1 MADPTPIVRE
11 AQRVRRGK
19 ATIIRW
25 ARKSSAVF
33 AQYVIKDEEDGSPI
47 RLSPT
52 HKAWHQLCDEHRN
65 VLIWSHVES
74 GKTWQM
80 SIARTLWEIGK
91 NPNSRWIVLSN
102 TKSQAA
108 KIISTLKEYIDKS
121 EELHEVF
128 PHLRRG
134 TVWGEYRFT
143 VDRTSIAK
151 DPTVQAA
158 GAFGNVMGSRADGV
172 ILDDIL
178 DLENTTTKDQRDKLW
193 KWLKATIHGRLTRKS
208 VMRVIGTAFHPKDAM
223 HSYARQ
229 KNFAAFRYPA
239 IDDNGNPRWPERFP
253 LERIEEK
260 RVDLGPIEFARQMM
274 CVARDDSTARFK
286 QAWIDIG
293 LGLGNGKTLAYSLK
307 RVPKGYRIITGVDL
321 AVSKSDSADLTAFF
335 TIAVRPDG
343 KREVLSIETDKL
355 SGPEIVTAVFD
366 IHERYQSII
375 IVENNAAQD
384 FILQFARNR
393 GALPILPFTTGKN
406 KADPMFGV
414 ESLAAEISAGAWV
427 IPNHDGVMHPE
438 VAEWVDEMLYYDPRA
453 HTGDRLM
460 AAWFAREGVRLGAIK
475 AETGRLDLTR
485 R

>member
-143 VDRTSIAK
+143 VDRKTFQAMREAAAEVHVARPVRDYAVRLARATR
-151 DPTVQAA
+151 DPIAA
-158 GAFGNVMGSRADGV
+158 GASIEALGSSSRPCVTLGASPRGSMYLVRAARARALLDRRSYATPHDIKRVANDVLRHRVVVSYEAEADGIRPEAV
-172 ILDDIL
+172 I
-178 DLENTTTKDQRDKLW
+178 E
-193 KWLKATIHGRLTRKS
+193 A
-208 VMRVIGTAFHPKDAM
+208 
-223 HSYARQ
+223 
-229 KNFAAFRYPA
+229 
-239 IDDNGNPRWPERFP
+239 
-253 LERIEEK
+253 
-260 RVDLGPIEFARQMM
+260 
-274 CVARDDSTARFK
+274 
-286 QAWIDIG
+286 
-293 LGLGNGKTLAYSLK
+293 
-307 RVPKGYRIITGVDL
+307 
-321 AVSKSDSADLTAFF
+321 
-335 TIAVRPDG
+335 
-343 KREVLSIETDKL
+343 VLS
-355 SGPEIVTAVFD
+355 AV
-366 IHERYQSII
+366 E
-375 IVENNAAQD
+375 A
-384 FILQFARNR
+384 
-393 GALPILPFTTGKN
+393 P
-406 KADPMFGV
+406 
-414 ESLAAEISAGAWV
+414 
-427 IPNHDGVMHPE
+427 
-438 VAEWVDEMLYYDPRA
+438 
-453 HTGDRLM
+453 
-460 AAWFAREGVRLGAIK
+460 
-475 AETGRLDLTR
+475 
-485 R
+485 